1 MSDDIK
7 VEIIYPEPY
16 VKKITATMSKFSQA
30 VALLCKAVAILGED
44 KTSFRLKDISVLQ
57 VHVLERV
64 FRKYGVVIEHE
75 LERADGQTVAYMFAD
90 VSEFRRRM
98 EEEEDD
104 YSTRS
109 PQDD

>member
-1 MSDDIK
+1 MNDDIK

-16 VKKITATMSKFSQA
+16 VKKITSTIGKFSQA
-30 VALLCKAVAILGED
+30 VALLCKAAAILGED

-64 FRKYGVVIEHE
+64 YRKFGVVIEHE
-75 LERADGQTVAYMFAD
+75 LERVDGQTIAYIFAD

-98 EEEEDD
+98 EEEKK
-104 YSTRS
+104 
-109 PQDD
+109 